1 MSNALC
7 CRKWID
13 FAYKSS
19 ESLEYVKYSPE
30 YFEYEESLKYAL
42 SRVTRDVNREFLSLF
57 FLFIYSFSEESN
69 NDIRVLRAN
78 NLFIIFPRRVLFVYN
93 IRTTQAFFFLFWC
106 LFDDWW
112 TIHFDDADI
121 RFVATF
127 VYSRADIIITLSS
140 LIYMYIFFRYHEICR
155 FHLYDTSV
163 SFFFFF
169 ITDIKQDIN
178 YYYYGIS
185 AVVR

>member
-93 IRTTQAFFFLFWC
+93 IRTTQAFFFFSGVSS
-106 LFDDWW
+106 
-112 TIHFDDADI
+112 TIDGRFISTTQISDLSQHLCI
-121 RFVATF
+121 RA
-127 VYSRADIIITLSS
+127 
-140 LIYMYIFFRYHEICR
+140 LI
-155 FHLYDTSV
+155 LLLL
-163 SFFFFF
+163 
-169 ITDIKQDIN
+169 
-178 YYYYGIS
+178 
-185 AVVR
+185 